1 MPLRMPKLR
10 LTRRV
15 GKILLGIVAFV
26 LILFGVAAWQVP
38 KVLHNVLVQDVSKMI
53 GREVSVGDISFN
65 PFTLTVRARDLA
77 VAQPDSQT
85 PLLKLA
91 ELDVSAAW
99 SSLFWF
105 APVVD
110 RLTLRE
116 PNIAIVR
123 EDVTRFN
130 FSDIQQ
136 RVAELSAAQPEEPPK
151 KPDEGLPRFS
161 LNNMVIENGTI
172 TLDDKVTG
180 RKQVVDELGVGVPFI
195 STFGYATDIDVQPR
209 VHLRINGSPFDLNG
223 VARPFDVVPSST
235 LRVAFNG
242 LQLEK
247 WADVWPMPLP
257 FKVESA
263 LLDSNLQVVFEQPK
277 DAPPKIR
284 VVGDL
289 GLRRLD
295 LRDTTGENLAAW
307 SALTVTRLELEPI
320 ARHVYVGEVGLW
332 APQIHV
338 RRYANEHLN
347 WLDVVAGLK
356 RLGGVEPTATPVA
369 DKLRKAS
376 GLDPAAKAGD
386 KTVAAAAAPGA
397 AAKAAAPAAGKAAA
411 PAATNAAGKAAAP
424 AATNAAGKATAAE
437 SASAA
442 ANATGKA
449 AASAVADAADKTS
462 TPAPVAANA
471 SASAESGAKAAA
483 PAAGPATGAAPAAS
497 ASSAAPATSSAA
509 TPAPR
514 AAPAGTAPAA
524 PATADAAPKPE
535 AAPTEWKV
543 ELDAFN
549 LHEGEVYVT
558 DAVSKLDYVMTGL
571 AATVEGV
578 ALPQVP
584 DQPINLWLTMDNST
598 DGGWLRAKGPLVI
611 QPLSLELGVRLGNIA
626 LAPLAPAVRNASPM
640 TLLDG
645 RLAADAQIHVKEK
658 NGAVDASATA
668 VQADLTQF
676 KARDE
681 SLKPALDIAL
691 QSLHVTADRLAMGP
705 GQSNFTLAAA
715 GIQGNGK
722 LDLKGAFTP
731 QPLTLKTSVDLSE
744 LNVASFAPYAA
755 SSLNATVRAITL
767 GAKGNAE
774 FAAAA
779 GSAPMKA
786 SWKGGVEVTGVDL
799 QDRVNN
805 DDFLNWKRLGFTGMD
820 ISVAGDK
827 IGAKLGDIA
836 LEDFYGR
843 VLLNAQGRLNVM
855 DLVAA
860 PGQAGGS
867 ITQDTQ
873 TPGRSAAPAP
883 AAAPGKASAMPDISV
898 NSVTL
903 TRGRMTFTDRFVKP
917 NYVAELSSVE
927 GSITAVSSTNP
938 QPAKVKVTG
947 RVYTTA
953 PLSISGVVQPF
964 AKYLS
969 LDLKA
974 SAKGVDLPRFNTYS
988 AKYVG
993 YPIKRGKLS
1002 VDLEYKIKD
1011 RALQATNHVVLNQLT
1026 FGDKTNSPDATKLPV
1041 LLAVALLKDSRG
1053 NIDINLPISGSLDDP
1068 EFSVG
1073 GIVVRVLMNLVV
1085 KAVTSPF
1092 SLLASAFGGGEE
1104 LSYVE
1109 FAPGSAALT
1118 EDSQQRIDT
1127 LIKALVD
1134 RPALKMDIS
1143 GRADPKTDVEG
1154 LRQAWVDAKI
1164 RAAKAA
1170 ATTPRGKKPN
1180 PAGVEVSGAERA
1192 KYLEEVYD
1200 DTDLKDK
1207 PRNFIGMAKS
1217 VPPEQMEEML
1227 RAAAPVGDEQLR
1239 QLADARAQAVYEK
1252 LQAQEGLADRVFIV
1266 APQLDT
1272 DGIKDEGLPSRV
1284 DFSLK

>member
-1 MPLRMPKLR
+1 MPKFR
-10 LTRRV
+10 FTRRL
-15 GKILLGIVAFV
+15 GKILLGVVAV
-26 LILFGVAAWQVP
+26 ALILCGVAAWQVP
-38 KVLHNVLVQDVSKMI
+38 KVLHDVLTQDVAKMI
-53 GREVSVGDISFN
+53 GRDVSVGKISFN

-77 VAQPDSQT
+77 VAQPGSQT
-85 PLLKLA
+85 PLLTAA

-110 RLTLRE
+110 RFTLRA
-116 PNIAIVR
+116 PTVSIVR

-136 RVAELSAAQPEEPPK
+136 RVAEMTAAKPEEPPK
-151 KPDEGLPRFS
+151 PDEGPPRFS
-161 LNNMVIENGTI
+161 LNNMVIEGGVV

-180 RKQVVDELGVGVPFI
+180 RKQVIDELAVGVPFI

-209 VHLRINGSPFDLNG
+209 LHLRINGSPFDLTG
-223 VARPFDVVPSST
+223 VARPFDKVPSST
-235 LRVAFNG
+235 LRVAFTG

-257 FKVESA
+257 FKLERA

-289 GLRRLD
+289 GLRQFD
-295 LRDTTGENLAAW
+295 LRDTAGESLAAW
-307 SALTVTRLELEPI
+307 SALTVSRLELEPI
-320 ARHVYVGEVGLW
+320 ARQVYVGDVGLW
-332 APQIHV
+332 APQV
-338 RRYANEHLN
+338 YARRYSNQHLN
-347 WLDVVAGLK
+347 WQDVVDKLK
-356 RLGGVEPTATPVA
+356 ALGGPA
-369 DKLRKAS
+369 
-376 GLDPAAKAGD
+376 PAAKP
-386 KTVAAAAAPGA
+386 AAAKPGA
-397 AAKAAAPAAGKAAA
+397 AKSGSSKAEPAKTDAAKLDAAKQAPAKVAAAPADAA
-411 PAATNAAGKAAAP
+411 PAATAAEAGK
-424 AATNAAGKATAAE
+424 
-437 SASAA
+437 
-442 ANATGKA
+442 
-449 AASAVADAADKTS
+449 
-462 TPAPVAANA
+462 
-471 SASAESGAKAAA
+471 
-483 PAAGPATGAAPAAS
+483 GAAPAAATPAVS
-497 ASSAAPATSSAA
+497 ASAAPTTAAPGQA
-509 TPAPR
+509 TPAAGTPAATAASGKPA
-514 AAPAGTAPAA
+514 AAPGGVPAAATASAPAAGAVPAPDGTPAAPAA
-524 PATADAAPKPE
+524 PA
-535 AAPTEWKV
+535 EWKV
-543 ELDAFN
+543 TLDAFN
-549 LHEGEVYVT
+549 IHEGELYVT
-558 DAVSKLDYVMTGL
+558 DAISKLDYAMTGL
-571 AATVEGV
+571 AVTVEGV
-578 ALPQVP
+578 ALPQVK
-584 DQPINLWLTMDNST
+584 DQPINLWLTVDNST
-598 DGGWLRAKGPLVI
+598 DGGWIRAKGPLVL
-611 QPLSLELGVRLGNIA
+611 QPLSLELSVRLGNVA
-626 LAPLAPAVRNASPM
+626 LAPFAPAVRSLSPLQ
-640 TLLDG
+640 LLDG
-645 RLAADAQIHVKEK
+645 RLGLTAQVHVLDK
-658 NGAVDASATA
+658 NGAIDASATGVRA
-668 VQADLTQF
+668 ELAQF

-681 SLKPALDIAL
+681 TLSPALDIAL
-691 QSLHVTADRLAMGP
+691 QKLAVTADRLAMGP

-715 GIQGNGK
+715 GIQGDGK
-722 LDLKGAFTP
+722 LDLKGVFTP
-731 QPLTLKTSVDLSE
+731 QPLTVKTSVDLAG

-767 GAKGNAE
+767 AAKGDAE

-779 GSAPMKA
+779 GNAPMKA
-786 SWKGGVEVTGVDL
+786 GWKGGIDITDVDL
-799 QDRVNN
+799 QDRVNK
-805 DDFLNWKRLGFTGMD
+805 DDFLNWKRLAFSGMN

-827 IGAKLGDIA
+827 IGAALGDIA
-836 LEDFYGR
+836 LDDFYGR
-843 VLLNAQGRLNVM
+843 ILLNAQGRLNVM

-873 TPGRSAAPAP
+873 TPGRNAAPP
-883 AAAPGKASAMPDISV
+883 AAAAAAAPSAKGGGMPDISL

-903 TRGRMTFTDRFVKP
+903 SRGRMTFTDRFVKP
-917 NYVAELSSVE
+917 TYVAELSSID

-953 PLSISGVVQPF
+953 PLSISGIVQPF
-964 AKYLS
+964 AKFLT

-974 SAKGVDLPRFNTYS
+974 TAKGVDLPRFNTYS

-1011 RALQATNHVVLNQLT
+1011 RALLATNHVVLNQLT

-1073 GIVVRVLMNLVV
+1073 GIVVRVLLNLVV

-1118 EDSQQRIDT
+1118 EDSLQRIET
-1127 LIKALVD
+1127 LTKALAD
-1134 RPALKMDIS
+1134 RPALKMDLS
-1143 GRADPKTDVEG
+1143 GRADPKTDMDG

-1164 RAAKAA
+1164 RAAKARDVA
-1170 ATTPRGKKPN
+1170 PRGKKPD
-1180 PAGVEVSGAERA
+1180 PAGVEVSGAERT
-1192 KYLEEVYD
+1192 KYLEKVYD
-1200 DTDLKDK
+1200 DTDIKDK

-1217 VPPEQMEEML
+1217 VPPAEMEEML
-1227 RAAAPVGDEQLR
+1227 RSVAQVGDEQLR

-1266 APQLDT
+1266 APQLNA
-1272 DGIKDEGLPSRV
+1272 DGIKDEGQPSRV

>member
-1 MPLRMPKLR
+1 MPLRMPKFR
-10 LTRRV
+10 FTRRL
-15 GKILLGIVAFV
+15 GKILLGVVATA
-26 LILFGVAAWQVP
+26 LILCGIAAWQVP
-38 KVLHNVLVQDVSKMI
+38 KVLHNVLTQDVAKML
-53 GREVSVGDISFN
+53 GRDVAVGKITFN

-77 VAQPDSQT
+77 VAQPGSQT
-85 PLLKLA
+85 PLFTA
-91 ELDVSAAW
+91 SELNVSAAW
-99 SSLFWF
+99 TSLFWF

-110 RLTLRE
+110 RFTLRS
-116 PNIAIVR
+116 PTLSLVR

-130 FSDIQQ
+130 FSDVQQ
-136 RVAELSAAQPEEPPK
+136 RVAEMTAPKPDEPP

-161 LNNMVIENGTI
+161 LNNMVIEGGVI

-180 RKQVVDELGVGVPFI
+180 RKQVVDELAIGVPFI

-209 VHLRINGSPFDLNG
+209 LHLRINGSPFDLTG
-223 VARPFDVVPSST
+223 VARPFDKVPSST
-235 LRVAFNG
+235 LRVAFSG

-257 FKVESA
+257 FKLERA

-289 GLRRLD
+289 GLRQFD
-295 LRDTTGENLAAW
+295 LRDSAGESLAAW

-320 ARHVYVGEVGLW
+320 ARQVYVGGVDLW
-332 APQIHV
+332 APQV
-338 RRYANEHLN
+338 YARRYSNQRLN
-347 WLDVVAGLK
+347 WQDVVDKLK
-356 RLGGVEPTATPVA
+356 QLGGPAPTAQPAAMTAAKPA
-369 DKLRKAS
+369 AT
-376 GLDPAAKAGD
+376 DPAQAAKPAP
-386 KTVAAAAAPGA
+386 AAAAQA
-397 AAKAAAPAAGKAAA
+397 AQ
-411 PAATNAAGKAAAP
+411 
-424 AATNAAGKATAAE
+424 
-437 SASAA
+437 
-442 ANATGKA
+442 A
-449 AASAVADAADKTS
+449 AASS
-462 TPAPVAANA
+462 P
-471 SASAESGAKAAA
+471 
-483 PAAGPATGAAPAAS
+483 
-497 ASSAAPATSSAA
+497 
-509 TPAPR
+509 
-514 AAPAGTAPAA
+514 APAA
-524 PATADAAPKPE
+524 PAAASTPNDASPAAATSDAPPAADAPPKP
-535 AAPTEWKV
+535 AAPAEWKV
-543 ELDAFN
+543 TLDAFN
-549 LHEGEVYVT
+549 IHEGELYVT
-558 DAVSKLDYVMTGL
+558 DAISKLDYTLTGL
-571 AATVEGV
+571 AVTVEGV
-578 ALPQVP
+578 ALPQVKGE
-584 DQPINLWLTMDNST
+584 PINLWLTVDNST
-598 DGGWLRAKGPLVI
+598 DGGWIRAKGPLVL
-611 QPLSLELGVRLGNIA
+611 QPLSLELALRMGNVA
-626 LAPLAPAVRNASPM
+626 LAPFAPAVRSLSPI
-640 TLLDG
+640 LLQDG
-645 RLAADAQIHVKEK
+645 RLGLTAQVHVLDK
-658 NGAVDASATA
+658 NGVIDASATGVRA
-668 VQADLTQF
+668 ELAQF

-681 SLKPALDIAL
+681 TLNPALDVAL
-691 QSLHVTADRLAMGP
+691 QQLVVTADRLAMGP
-705 GQSNFTLAAA
+705 GASNFTLAAA
-715 GIQGNGK
+715 GIQGGGK

-731 QPLTLKTSVDLSE
+731 QPLSVKTSVDLSG
-744 LNVASFAPYAA
+744 LNVASFAPYFA

-767 GAKGNAE
+767 GAKGDAE
-774 FAAAA
+774 FAAAN

-786 SWKGGVEVTGVDL
+786 GWKGGVDITDVDL
-799 QDRVNN
+799 QDRVNK
-805 DDFLNWKRLGFTGMD
+805 DDFLNWKRLGLSGMNV
-820 ISVAGDK
+820 SVAGEK
-827 IGAKLGDIA
+827 IVAGLGDIA
-836 LEDFYGR
+836 LDDFYGR
-843 VLLNAQGRLNVM
+843 ILLNAQGRLNVM

-873 TPGRSAAPAP
+873 TPGRRAEPPAP
-883 AAAPGKASAMPDISV
+883 AAKGGGMPDISL

-917 NYVAELSSVE
+917 NYVAELSSID

-1011 RALQATNHVVLNQLT
+1011 RALLATNHVVLNQLT

-1073 GIVVRVLMNLVV
+1073 GIVVRVLLNLVV

-1118 EDSQQRIDT
+1118 DDTLQRIDT
-1127 LIKALVD
+1127 LTKALVD
-1134 RPALKMDIS
+1134 RPALKMDLS
-1143 GRADPKTDVEG
+1143 GRADPKTDLDG
-1154 LRQAWVDAKI
+1154 LRQAWVDAQI
-1164 RAAKAA
+1164 RLAKAREVA
-1170 ATTPRGKKPN
+1170 PRGKKPN

-1192 KYLEEVYD
+1192 KYLEKVYD

-1217 VPPEQMEEML
+1217 VPPQQMEEML

-1266 APQLDT
+1266 APQLDA

>member
-1 MPLRMPKLR
+1 MPVRMPKLR
-10 LTRRV
+10 FTRRA

-38 KVLHNVLVQDVSKMI
+38 KVLHGVLTDDVAKMI
-53 GREVSVGDISFN
+53 GRDVSVGKITFN
-65 PFTLTVRARDLA
+65 PFTLTVRAQDLA
-77 VAQPDSQT
+77 VAQPGSQT
-85 PLLKLA
+85 PLLTLA
-91 ELDVSAAW
+91 ELDASASW
-99 SSLFWF
+99 TSLFWF

-110 RLTLRE
+110 RLTLRQ

-123 EDVTRFN
+123 EDVLRFN
-130 FSDIQQ
+130 FSDIEQ
-136 RVAELSAAQPEEPPK
+136 RVAELAAAKPEQPP

-161 LNNMVIENGTI
+161 LNNMVIEDGAI

-180 RKQVVDELGVGVPFI
+180 RKQIVDEFTIGVPFI

-209 VHLRINGSPFDLNG
+209 LHLRINGSPFDLTG

-235 LRVAFNG
+235 LHVAFDG

-257 FKVESA
+257 FKVERA

-284 VVGDL
+284 IVGDL

-295 LRDTTGENLAAW
+295 VRDPSGGNLAAW
-307 SALTVTRLELEPI
+307 SALTVSRLELEPI
-320 ARHVYVGEVGLW
+320 ARQVYIGEVGLW

-338 RRYANEHLN
+338 RRHANEHLN
-347 WLDVVAGLK
+347 WQDVVAGLK
-356 RLGGVEPTATPVA
+356 ALGGVEPTATPVR
-369 DKLRKAS
+369 DEMRKAS
-376 GLDPAAKAGD
+376 GLKPL
-386 KTVAAAAAPGA
+386 
-397 AAKAAAPAAGKAAA
+397 
-411 PAATNAAGKAAAP
+411 
-424 AATNAAGKATAAE
+424 
-437 SASAA
+437 
-442 ANATGKA
+442 
-449 AASAVADAADKTS
+449 AASAPQV
-462 TPAPVAANA
+462 
-471 SASAESGAKAAA
+471 
-483 PAAGPATGAAPAAS
+483 
-497 ASSAAPATSSAA
+497 
-509 TPAPR
+509 
-514 AAPAGTAPAA
+514 APAA
-524 PATADAAPKPE
+524 PAAQAPAPRPDQAVTPPADQAPATPTP
-535 AAPTEWKV
+535 APPPAPAEWKV
-543 ELDAFN
+543 VLDAFN

-571 AATVEGV
+571 AATVEGL
-578 ALPQVP
+578 ALPQPP

-611 QPLSLELGVRLGNIA
+611 KPLSLDMNVRLGNIA
-626 LAPLAPAVRNASPM
+626 LAPLAPAVRSAAPI

-645 RLAADAQIHVKEK
+645 RLGATAQLHVREK
-658 NGAVDASATA
+658 GGAIDASATA

-681 SLKPALDIAL
+681 SLKPVLDIAM
-691 QSLHVTADRLAMGP
+691 QSLRVTADRLALGP
-705 GQSNFTLAAA
+705 GPSNFTVAAA
-715 GIQGNGK
+715 GVQGDGK
-722 LDLKGAFTP
+722 LDLKGVFTP
-731 QPLTLKTSVDLSE
+731 QPLTLKTAVDLSN
-744 LNVASFAPYAA
+744 LNVASFAPYFA
-755 SSLNATVRAITL
+755 SSLNATVRAVTL
-767 GAKGNAE
+767 SAKGNAE
-774 FAAAA
+774 FTAAA
-779 GSAPMKA
+779 GNAPMKA
-786 SWKGGVEVTGVDL
+786 GWKGGVDITDLDL
-799 QDRVNN
+799 QDRVNK

-827 IGAKLGDIA
+827 IGARLGDIA

-843 VLLNAQGRLNVM
+843 ILLNAQGRLNVM

-873 TPGRSAAPAP
+873 TPGRSAEPPAAPSA
-883 AAAPGKASAMPDISV
+883 AAAPAKGSGAAAMPDISV

-917 NYVAELSSVE
+917 NYVAELSSIE
-927 GSITAVSSTNP
+927 GDISAVSSTNP

-953 PLSISGVVQPF
+953 PLSISGIVQPF
-964 AKYLS
+964 AKYLT

-1002 VDLEYKIKD
+1002 VDLEYKIKN

-1109 FAPGSAALT
+1109 FAPGSAVLT
-1118 EDSQQRIDT
+1118 EDSLQRIET
-1127 LIKALVD
+1127 LAKALAD

-1143 GRADPKTDVEG
+1143 GRADPKTDTEG

-1170 ATTPRGKKPN
+1170 DVAPRGKKPD
-1180 PAGVEVSGAERA
+1180 PKGVEVSAAERA
-1192 KYLEEVYD
+1192 KYLEAVYD

-1217 VPPEQMEEML
+1217 IPAAQMEAML
-1227 RAAAPVGDEQLR
+1227 RAAAPVGEEQLR

-1266 APQLDT
+1266 APQLDA
-1272 DGIKDEGLPSRV
+1272 DGIKDEGQPSRV

>member
-1 MPLRMPKLR
+1 MPLRMPKFR
-10 LTRRV
+10 FTRRL
-15 GKILLGIVAFV
+15 GKILLGVVATA
-26 LILFGVAAWQVP
+26 LILCGIAAWQVP
-38 KVLHNVLVQDVSKMI
+38 KVLHNVLTQDVAKML
-53 GREVSVGDISFN
+53 GRDVAVGKITFN

-77 VAQPDSQT
+77 VAQPGSQT
-85 PLLKLA
+85 PLFTA
-91 ELDVSAAW
+91 SELNVSAAW
-99 SSLFWF
+99 TSLFWF

-110 RLTLRE
+110 RFTLRS
-116 PNIAIVR
+116 PTLSLVR

-130 FSDIQQ
+130 FSDVQQ
-136 RVAELSAAQPEEPPK
+136 RVAEMTAPKPDEPP

-161 LNNMVIENGTI
+161 LNNMVIEGGVI

-180 RKQVVDELGVGVPFI
+180 RKQVVDELAIGVPFI

-209 VHLRINGSPFDLNG
+209 LHLRINGSPFDLTG
-223 VARPFDVVPSST
+223 VARPFDKVPSST
-235 LRVAFNG
+235 LRVAFSG

-257 FKVESA
+257 FKLERA

-284 VVGDL
+284 VVGGL
-289 GLRRLD
+289 GLRQFD
-295 LRDTTGENLAAW
+295 LRDSAGESLAAW

-320 ARHVYVGEVGLW
+320 ARQVYVGGVDLW
-332 APQIHV
+332 APQV
-338 RRYANEHLN
+338 YARRYSNQRLN
-347 WLDVVAGLK
+347 WQDVVDKLK
-356 RLGGVEPTATPVA
+356 QLGGPAPTSQPAAMTAAKPAAT
-369 DKLRKAS
+369 
-376 GLDPAAKAGD
+376 DPAQ
-386 KTVAAAAAPGA
+386 
-397 AAKAAAPAAGKAAA
+397 AAKPA
-411 PAATNAAGKAAAP
+411 PAATAQ
-424 AATNAAGKATAAE
+424 
-437 SASAA
+437 
-442 ANATGKA
+442 A
-449 AASAVADAADKTS
+449 AASS
-462 TPAPVAANA
+462 P
-471 SASAESGAKAAA
+471 
-483 PAAGPATGAAPAAS
+483 
-497 ASSAAPATSSAA
+497 
-509 TPAPR
+509 
-514 AAPAGTAPAA
+514 APAA
-524 PATADAAPKPE
+524 PAAASTPNDAPPKPAAP
-535 AAPTEWKV
+535 AEWKV
-543 ELDAFN
+543 TLDAFN
-549 LHEGEVYVT
+549 IHEGELYVT
-558 DAVSKLDYVMTGL
+558 DAISKLDYTLTGL
-571 AATVEGV
+571 AVTVEGV
-578 ALPQVP
+578 ALPQVKGE
-584 DQPINLWLTMDNST
+584 PINLWLTVDNST
-598 DGGWLRAKGPLVI
+598 DGGWIRAKGPLVL
-611 QPLSLELGVRLGNIA
+611 QPLSLELALRMGNVA
-626 LAPLAPAVRNASPM
+626 LAPFAPAVRSLSPI
-640 TLLDG
+640 LLQDG
-645 RLAADAQIHVKEK
+645 RLGLTAQVHVLDK
-658 NGAVDASATA
+658 NGVIDASATGVRA
-668 VQADLTQF
+668 ELAQF

-681 SLKPALDIAL
+681 TLNPALDVAL
-691 QSLHVTADRLAMGP
+691 QQLVVTADRLAMGP
-705 GQSNFTLAAA
+705 GASNFTLAAA
-715 GIQGNGK
+715 GIQGGGK

-731 QPLTLKTSVDLSE
+731 QPLSVKTSVDLSG
-744 LNVASFAPYAA
+744 LNVASFAPYFA

-767 GAKGNAE
+767 GAKGDAE
-774 FAAAA
+774 FAAAN

-786 SWKGGVEVTGVDL
+786 GWKGGVDITDVDL
-799 QDRVNN
+799 QDRVNK
-805 DDFLNWKRLGFTGMD
+805 DDFLNWKRLGLSGMNV
-820 ISVAGDK
+820 SVAGEK
-827 IGAKLGDIA
+827 IVAGLGDIA
-836 LEDFYGR
+836 LDDFYGR
-843 VLLNAQGRLNVM
+843 ILLNAQGRLNVM

-873 TPGRSAAPAP
+873 TPGRRAEPPAP
-883 AAAPGKASAMPDISV
+883 AAKGGGMPDISL

-917 NYVAELSSVE
+917 NYVAELSSID

-1011 RALQATNHVVLNQLT
+1011 RALLATNHVVLNQLT

-1073 GIVVRVLMNLVV
+1073 GIVVRVLLNLVV

-1118 EDSQQRIDT
+1118 DDTLQRIDT
-1127 LIKALVD
+1127 LTKALVD
-1134 RPALKMDIS
+1134 RPALKMDLS
-1143 GRADPKTDVEG
+1143 GRADPKTDLDG
-1154 LRQAWVDAKI
+1154 LRQAWVDAQI
-1164 RAAKAA
+1164 RLAKARDVA
-1170 ATTPRGKKPN
+1170 PRGKKPN

-1192 KYLEEVYD
+1192 KYLEKVYD

-1217 VPPEQMEEML
+1217 VPPQQMEEML

-1266 APQLDT
+1266 APQLDA

>member
-1 MPLRMPKLR
+1 MPLRMPKFR
-10 LTRRV
+10 FTRRL
-15 GKILLGIVAFV
+15 GKILLGVVAV
-26 LILFGVAAWQVP
+26 ALILCGVAAWQVP
-38 KVLHNVLVQDVSKMI
+38 KVLHDVLTQDVAKML
-53 GREVSVGDISFN
+53 GRDVAVGKITFN

-77 VAQPDSQT
+77 VAQPGSQT
-85 PLLKLA
+85 PLFTA
-91 ELDVSAAW
+91 SEVNVSAAW

-110 RLTLRE
+110 RFTLRS
-116 PNIAIVR
+116 PTLSIVR

-130 FSDIQQ
+130 FSDVQQ
-136 RVAELSAAQPEEPPK
+136 RVAEMTAPKPDEPP

-161 LNNMVIENGTI
+161 LNNMVIEGGVV

-180 RKQVVDELGVGVPFI
+180 RKQVIDELAVGVPFI

-209 VHLRINGSPFDLNG
+209 LHLRINGSPFDLTG
-223 VARPFDVVPSST
+223 VARPFDKVPSST
-235 LRVAFNG
+235 LRVAFTG

-257 FKVESA
+257 FKLERA
-263 LLDSNLQVVFEQPK
+263 LLDSNLQIVFEQPK

-289 GLRRLD
+289 GLRQFD
-295 LRDTTGENLAAW
+295 LRDSAGESLAGW

-320 ARHVYVGEVGLW
+320 ARQVYVGGVDLW
-332 APQIHV
+332 APQV
-338 RRYANEHLN
+338 YARRYSNQHLN
-347 WLDVVAGLK
+347 WQD
-356 RLGGVEPTATPVA
+356 VA
-369 DKLRKAS
+369 DKLKQLGGPAPAAKPAATPAAKP
-376 GLDPAAKAGD
+376 GATAAKPIAPDPAAKA
-386 KTVAAAAAPGA
+386 AAEKG
-397 AAKAAAPAAGKAAA
+397 A
-411 PAATNAAGKAAAP
+411 PAATP
-424 AATNAAGKATAAE
+424 VATAGPAQ
-437 SASAA
+437 AA
-442 ANATGKA
+442 KP
-449 AASAVADAADKTS
+449 AVADAAK
-462 TPAPVAANA
+462 PAL
-471 SASAESGAKAAA
+471 AAA
-483 PAAGPATGAAPAAS
+483 AGQASPPAAS
-497 ASSAAPATSSAA
+497 SPAPSAKPDTAAASAPGGVPAA
-509 TPAPR
+509 TDTPPAD
-514 AAPAGTAPAA
+514 APPKPAA
-524 PATADAAPKPE
+524 PA
-535 AAPTEWKV
+535 EWKV
-543 ELDAFN
+543 TLDAFN
-549 LHEGEVYVT
+549 IHEGELYVT
-558 DAVSKLDYVMTGL
+558 DAISKLDYTLTGL
-571 AATVEGV
+571 AVTVEGV
-578 ALPQVP
+578 ALPQVKGE
-584 DQPINLWLTMDNST
+584 PINLWLTVDNSA
-598 DGGWLRAKGPLVI
+598 DGGWIRAKGPLVL
-611 QPLSLELGVRLGNIA
+611 QPLSLELAVRMGNVA
-626 LAPLAPAVRNASPM
+626 LAPFAPAVRSLSPI
-640 TLLDG
+640 LLQDG
-645 RLAADAQIHVKEK
+645 RLGLTAQVHVLDK
-658 NGAVDASATA
+658 NGAIDASATGVRA
-668 VQADLTQF
+668 ELAQF

-681 SLKPALDIAL
+681 TLNPALDVAL
-691 QSLHVTADRLAMGP
+691 QQLVVTADRLAMGP
-705 GQSNFTLAAA
+705 GASNFTLAAA
-715 GIQGNGK
+715 GIQGGGK

-731 QPLTLKTSVDLSE
+731 QPLTLKTSVDLSG
-744 LNVASFAPYAA
+744 LNVASFAPYFA
-755 SSLNATVRAITL
+755 SSLNATVRAVTL
-767 GAKGNAE
+767 GAKGDAE
-774 FAAAA
+774 FAAAN
-779 GSAPMKA
+779 GNAPMKA
-786 SWKGGVEVTGVDL
+786 GWKGGVEVTDVDL
-799 QDRVNN
+799 QDRVNK
-805 DDFLNWKRLGFTGMD
+805 DDFLNWKRLGLSGMN
-820 ISVAGDK
+820 ISVAGEK
-827 IGAKLGDIA
+827 IVAGLGDIA
-836 LEDFYGR
+836 LDDFYGR
-843 VLLNAQGRLNVM
+843 ILLNAQGRLNVM

-873 TPGRSAAPAP
+873 TPGRRAEPPAP
-883 AAAPGKASAMPDISV
+883 AAKGGGMPDISL

-917 NYVAELSSVE
+917 NYVAELSSID

-964 AKYLS
+964 AKFLS

-1011 RALQATNHVVLNQLT
+1011 RALLATNHVVLNQLT

-1073 GIVVRVLMNLVV
+1073 GIVVRVLLNLVV

-1109 FAPGSAALT
+1109 FAPGSAVLT
-1118 EDSQQRIDT
+1118 EDTQQRIET
-1127 LIKALVD
+1127 LTKALAD
-1134 RPALKMDIS
+1134 RPALKMDLS
-1143 GRADPKTDVEG
+1143 GRADPKTDQDG
-1154 LRQAWVDAKI
+1154 LRQAWVDAQI
-1164 RAAKAA
+1164 RLAKARDVA
-1170 ATTPRGKKPN
+1170 PRGKKPN

-1192 KYLEEVYD
+1192 KYLEKVYD
-1200 DTDLKDK
+1200 DTDIKDK

-1266 APQLDT
+1266 APQLDA

>member
-15 GKILLGIVAFV
+15 GKILLGIAAFV
-26 LILFGVAAWQVP
+26 LVLFGVAAWQVP

-85 PLLKLA
+85 PLLTLA

-99 SSLFWF
+99 TSLFWF

-110 RLTLRE
+110 RMTLRE

-136 RVAELSAAQPEEPPK
+136 RVAELTAAQPEEPP

-223 VARPFDVVPSST
+223 VARPFDKVPSST

-295 LRDTTGENLAAW
+295 LRDTAGANLVAW
-307 SALTVTRLELEPI
+307 SALTVSRLELEPI
-320 ARHVYVGEVGLW
+320 ARHAYVGEVGLW

-338 RRYANEHLN
+338 RRYANANLN

-376 GLDPAAKAGD
+376 GLDPAKAGGKAD
-386 KTVAAAAAPGA
+386 PATA
-397 AAKAAAPAAGKAAA
+397 AAKGA
-411 PAATNAAGKAAAP
+411 PAAT
-424 AATNAAGKATAAE
+424 
-437 SASAA
+437 
-442 ANATGKA
+442 
-449 AASAVADAADKTS
+449 ADAA
-462 TPAPVAANA
+462 
-471 SASAESGAKAAA
+471 AK
-483 PAAGPATGAAPAAS
+483 GAAPAVAAATGTPAATAGAAS
-497 ASSAAPATSSAA
+497 PAVSAPSPGAPAASSAAPAAPVAGAPAAPSA
-509 TPAPR
+509 T
-514 AAPAGTAPAA
+514 APAGTPA
-524 PATADAAPKPE
+524 ADAAAPQP
-535 AAPTEWKV
+535 APAPTEWKV

-549 LHEGEVYVT
+549 LHEGEVYVA

-598 DGGWLRAKGPLVI
+598 DGGWLRAKGPLVLK
-611 QPLSLELGVRLGNIA
+611 PLSLELGVRLGNIA
-626 LAPLAPAVRNASPM
+626 LAPLAPAVRNASPIA
-640 TLLDG
+640 LLDG
-645 RLAADAQIHVKEK
+645 RLAASAQVHVKER
-658 NGAVDASATA
+658 NGAVDASASA

-681 SLKPALDIAL
+681 SLKPAVDIAL
-691 QSLHVTADRLAMGP
+691 QSLRMTADRLAMGP

-731 QPLTLKTSVDLSE
+731 QPLTVKTSVDLSE

-779 GSAPMKA
+779 GSAPMKVN
-786 SWKGGVEVTGVDL
+786 WKGGVEVTGVDL
-799 QDRVNN
+799 QDRVNK

-873 TPGRSAAPAP
+873 TPGRSAAPPPAAP
-883 AAAPGKASAMPDISV
+883 AAKGGGGMPDISV

-903 TRGRMTFTDRFVKP
+903 NRGRMTFTDRFVKP
-917 NYVAELSSVE
+917 NYVAELSSIE

-1073 GIVVRVLMNLVV
+1073 GIVVRVLLNLVV

-1109 FAPGSAALT
+1109 FAPGSAVLT

-1127 LIKALVD
+1127 LTKALTD

-1143 GRADPKTDVEG
+1143 GRADPKTDMEG
-1154 LRQAWVDAKI
+1154 LRQAWVDGKI

-1200 DTDLKDK
+1200 DTDIKDK
-1207 PRNFIGMAKS
+1207 PRNFIGMSKS
-1217 VPPEQMEEML
+1217 VPAAQMEEML
-1227 RAAAPVGDEQLR
+1227 RSVAPVGDEQLR

-1252 LQAQEGLADRVFIV
+1252 LQAQEGLADRVFII
-1266 APQLDT
+1266 APQLDA
-1272 DGIKDEGLPSRV
+1272 DGIKDEGQPSRV

>member
-1 MPLRMPKLR
+1 MPVRMPKLR
-10 LTRRV
+10 FTRRA

-38 KVLHNVLVQDVSKMI
+38 KVLHNVLTDDVSKMI
-53 GREVSVGDISFN
+53 GRDVSVGKISFN
-65 PFTLTVRARDLA
+65 PFTLTLRARDLA
-77 VAQPDSQT
+77 VAQPGSQT
-85 PLLKLA
+85 PLLTLA
-91 ELDVSAAW
+91 ELDASAAW

-110 RLTLRE
+110 RLTLRQ
-116 PNIAIVR
+116 PTISVVR

-130 FSDIQQ
+130 FSDISQ
-136 RVAELSAAQPEEPPK
+136 RVAELSAAKPAEPP

-161 LNNMVIENGTI
+161 LNNMVIEGGTI

-180 RKQVVDELGVGVPFI
+180 RKQVVDELAVGVPFI
-195 STFGYATDIDVQPR
+195 SNFGYATDIDVQPR
-209 VHLRINGSPFDLNG
+209 LHLRINGSPFDLTG
-223 VARPFDVVPSST
+223 VARPFDKVPSST

-257 FKVESA
+257 FKLDSA

-289 GLRRLD
+289 GLRRFDLLD
-295 LRDTTGENLAAW
+295 TAGDRLAAW

-320 ARHVYVGEVGLW
+320 ARQLYIGEIGLW

-338 RRYANEHLN
+338 RRYTNEHLN
-347 WLDVVAGLK
+347 WQDVVAKLK
-356 RLGGVEPTATPVA
+356 ELGGVAPTETPVA
-369 DKLRKAS
+369 DKLKRDM
-376 GLDPAAKAGD
+376 GLKVEPKGAPAKAEAEKKAQVTPEAGAAPTPATPD
-386 KTVAAAAAPGA
+386 AAAMPSKPGAPGA
-397 AAKAAAPAAGKAAA
+397 PDTPNTPAAPSE
-411 PAATNAAGKAAAP
+411 P
-424 AATNAAGKATAAE
+424 
-437 SASAA
+437 
-442 ANATGKA
+442 
-449 AASAVADAADKTS
+449 
-462 TPAPVAANA
+462 
-471 SASAESGAKAAA
+471 
-483 PAAGPATGAAPAAS
+483 
-497 ASSAAPATSSAA
+497 A
-509 TPAPR
+509 TPAP
-514 AAPAGTAPAA
+514 A
-524 PATADAAPKPE
+524 
-535 AAPTEWKV
+535 EWKV
-543 ELDAFN
+543 TLDAFN
-549 LHEGEVYVT
+549 LHEGELYVT
-558 DAVSKLDYVMTGL
+558 DAISKLDYVMTGM
-571 AATVEGV
+571 AVTVESV
-578 ALPQVP
+578 QIPEVK
-584 DQPINLWLTMDNST
+584 DQPVNLWLTVDNST
-598 DGGWLRAKGPLVI
+598 DGGWIRAKGPLELK
-611 QPLSLELGVRLGNIA
+611 PLSLELGVRMGNIA
-626 LAPLAPAVRNASPM
+626 LAPLAPAVRSVAPI
-640 TLLDG
+640 LLQDG
-645 RLAADAQIHVKEK
+645 RLGASAQVHVKEK
-658 NGAVDASATA
+658 GGVIDASATA

-691 QSLHVTADRLAMGP
+691 QTLHVTADRLAMGP
-705 GQSNFTLAAA
+705 GQSNFTVAAA

-731 QPLTLKTSVDLSE
+731 QPLTLKSSVDLSE
-744 LNVASFAPYAA
+744 LNVAAFAPYAA

-767 GAKGNAE
+767 GAKGNVD

-779 GSAPMKA
+779 GSAPMKVN
-786 SWKGGVEVTGVDL
+786 WKGGVEVTGVDL

-805 DDFLNWKRLGFTGMD
+805 DDFLNWKRLGFVGMD
-820 ISVAGDK
+820 VSVAGDK
-827 IGAKLGDIA
+827 IAAKLGDIA

-843 VLLNAQGRLNVM
+843 ILLNAQGRLNVM
-855 DLVAA
+855 DLIAA

-873 TPGRSAAPAP
+873 TPGRQAAPPAAAP
-883 AAAPGKASAMPDISV
+883 AAAAKGGSGAGMPDIAV

-917 NYVAELSSVE
+917 NYVAELSAIE
-927 GSITAVSSTNP
+927 GAITAVSSTNP

-953 PLSISGVVQPF
+953 PLSISGIVQPF
-964 AKYLS
+964 AKFLT

-1011 RALQATNHVVLNQLT
+1011 RALQASNHVVLNQLT

-1073 GIVVRVLMNLVV
+1073 GIVVRVLVNLVV

-1109 FAPGSAALT
+1109 FAPGSAVLT
-1118 EDSQQRIDT
+1118 EDTLQRLDT
-1127 LIKALVD
+1127 LTKALTD

-1143 GRADPKTDVEG
+1143 GRADPKTDLEG
-1154 LRQAWVDAKI
+1154 LRQAWVDNQI

-1170 ATTPRGKKPN
+1170 DTAPRGKKPN
-1180 PAGVEVSGAERA
+1180 VAGVKVSPAERT
-1192 KYLEEVYD
+1192 KYLEEVYG
-1200 DTDLKDK
+1200 DTDIKDK
-1207 PRNFIGMAKS
+1207 PRNFIGMSKS
-1217 VPPEQMEEML
+1217 VPPDQMEAML
-1227 RAAAPVGDEQLR
+1227 RSVAPVGDEQLR

-1266 APQLDT
+1266 APQLDA
-1272 DGIKDEGLPSRV
+1272 DGIKDEGQPSRV

>member
-1 MPLRMPKLR
+1 MPLRMPKFR
-10 LTRRV
+10 FTRRL
-15 GKILLGIVAFV
+15 GKILLGVVATA
-26 LILFGVAAWQVP
+26 LILCGIAAWQVP
-38 KVLHNVLVQDVSKMI
+38 KVLHNVLTQDVAKML
-53 GREVSVGDISFN
+53 GRDVAVGKITFN

-77 VAQPDSQT
+77 VAQPGSQT
-85 PLLKLA
+85 PLFTA
-91 ELDVSAAW
+91 SELNVSAAW
-99 SSLFWF
+99 TSLFWF

-110 RLTLRE
+110 RFTLRS
-116 PNIAIVR
+116 PTLSLVR

-130 FSDIQQ
+130 FSDVQQ
-136 RVAELSAAQPEEPPK
+136 RVAEMTAPKPDEPP

-161 LNNMVIENGTI
+161 LNNMVIEGGVI

-180 RKQVVDELGVGVPFI
+180 RKQVVDELAIGVPFI

-209 VHLRINGSPFDLNG
+209 LHLRINGSPFDLTG
-223 VARPFDVVPSST
+223 VARPFDKVPSST
-235 LRVAFNG
+235 LRVAFSG

-257 FKVESA
+257 FKLERA

-289 GLRRLD
+289 GLRQFD
-295 LRDTTGENLAAW
+295 LRDSAGESLAAW

-320 ARHVYVGEVGLW
+320 ARQVYVGGVDLW
-332 APQIHV
+332 APQV
-338 RRYANEHLN
+338 YARRYSNQRLN
-347 WLDVVAGLK
+347 WQDVVDKLK
-356 RLGGVEPTATPVA
+356 QLGGPAPTAQPAAMTAAKPA
-369 DKLRKAS
+369 AT
-376 GLDPAAKAGD
+376 DPAQAAKPAP
-386 KTVAAAAAPGA
+386 AAAAQA
-397 AAKAAAPAAGKAAA
+397 AQ
-411 PAATNAAGKAAAP
+411 
-424 AATNAAGKATAAE
+424 
-437 SASAA
+437 
-442 ANATGKA
+442 A
-449 AASAVADAADKTS
+449 AASS
-462 TPAPVAANA
+462 P
-471 SASAESGAKAAA
+471 
-483 PAAGPATGAAPAAS
+483 
-497 ASSAAPATSSAA
+497 
-509 TPAPR
+509 
-514 AAPAGTAPAA
+514 APAA
-524 PATADAAPKPE
+524 PAAASKPNDASPAAATSDAPPAADAPPKP
-535 AAPTEWKV
+535 AAPAEWKV
-543 ELDAFN
+543 TLDAFN
-549 LHEGEVYVT
+549 IHEGELYVT
-558 DAVSKLDYVMTGL
+558 DAISKLDYTLTGL
-571 AATVEGV
+571 AVTVEGV
-578 ALPQVP
+578 ALPQVKGE
-584 DQPINLWLTMDNST
+584 PINLWLTVDNST
-598 DGGWLRAKGPLVI
+598 DGGWIRAKGPLVL
-611 QPLSLELGVRLGNIA
+611 QPLSLELALRMGNVA
-626 LAPLAPAVRNASPM
+626 LAPFAPAVRSLSPI
-640 TLLDG
+640 LLQDG
-645 RLAADAQIHVKEK
+645 RLGLTAQVHVLDK
-658 NGAVDASATA
+658 NGVIDASATGVRA
-668 VQADLTQF
+668 ELAQF

-681 SLKPALDIAL
+681 TLNPALDVAL
-691 QSLHVTADRLAMGP
+691 QQLVVTADRLAMGP
-705 GQSNFTLAAA
+705 GASNFTLAAA
-715 GIQGNGK
+715 GIQGGGK

-731 QPLTLKTSVDLSE
+731 QPLSVKTSVDLSG
-744 LNVASFAPYAA
+744 LNVASFAPYFA

-767 GAKGNAE
+767 GAKGDAE
-774 FAAAA
+774 FAAAN

-786 SWKGGVEVTGVDL
+786 GWKGGVDITDVDL
-799 QDRVNN
+799 QDRVNK
-805 DDFLNWKRLGFTGMD
+805 DDFLNWKRLGLSGMNV
-820 ISVAGDK
+820 SVAGEK
-827 IGAKLGDIA
+827 IVAGLGDIA
-836 LEDFYGR
+836 LDDFYGR
-843 VLLNAQGRLNVM
+843 ILLNAQGRLNVM

-873 TPGRSAAPAP
+873 TPGRRAEPPAP
-883 AAAPGKASAMPDISV
+883 AAKGGGMPDISL

-917 NYVAELSSVE
+917 NYVAELSSID

-1011 RALQATNHVVLNQLT
+1011 RALLATNHVVLNQLT

-1073 GIVVRVLMNLVV
+1073 GIVVRVLLNLVV

-1118 EDSQQRIDT
+1118 DDTLQRIDT
-1127 LIKALVD
+1127 LTKALVD
-1134 RPALKMDIS
+1134 RPALKMDLS
-1143 GRADPKTDVEG
+1143 GRADPKTDLDG
-1154 LRQAWVDAKI
+1154 LRQAWVDAQI
-1164 RAAKAA
+1164 RLAKARDVA
-1170 ATTPRGKKPN
+1170 PRGKKPN

-1192 KYLEEVYD
+1192 KYLEKVYD

-1217 VPPEQMEEML
+1217 VPPQQMEEML

-1266 APQLDT
+1266 APQLDA

>member
-1 MPLRMPKLR
+1 MPLRRPKLR
-10 LTRRV
+10 FTRRA
-15 GKILLGIVAFV
+15 GKILLGIVAVV
-26 LILFGVAAWQVP
+26 LILCAIAAWQVP
-38 KVLHNVLVQDVSKMI
+38 KVLHNVLTDDVAKMI
-53 GREVSVGDISFN
+53 GRDVSVGKITFN
-65 PFTLTVRARDLA
+65 PFTLTIRARDLA
-77 VAQPDSQT
+77 VAQPGSQT
-85 PLLKLA
+85 PLLALA
-91 ELDVSAAW
+91 EMDVSAAW

-110 RLTLRE
+110 RLTLRQ
-116 PNIAIVR
+116 PTIAIVR

-136 RVAELSAAQPEEPPK
+136 RVAQLTAAQPEEPPK
-151 KPDEGLPRFS
+151 PDTGLPRFS
-161 LNNMVIENGTI
+161 LNNMVIEGGAI

-180 RKQVVDELGVGVPFI
+180 RKQVVDELGLGVPFI

-209 VHLRINGSPFDLNG
+209 VHLRINGSPFDLTG
-223 VARPFDVVPSST
+223 VARPFDKVPSST

-257 FKVESA
+257 FKLDSA

-289 GLRRLD
+289 ALRRFD
-295 LRDTTGENLAAW
+295 LRDTDGDTLAAW

-320 ARHVYVGEVGLW
+320 ARQVYVGEVGLW
-332 APQIHV
+332 APQVHV

-347 WLDVVAGLK
+347 WQDVVVKLK
-356 RLGGVEPTATPVA
+356 ALGGVAATDTPVA
-369 DKLRKAS
+369 DKLKRDLGLKVAPKAQE
-376 GLDPAAKAGD
+376 G
-386 KTVAAAAAPGA
+386 AAPGA
-397 AAKAAAPAAGKAAA
+397 G
-411 PAATNAAGKAAAP
+411 
-424 AATNAAGKATAAE
+424 
-437 SASAA
+437 
-442 ANATGKA
+442 
-449 AASAVADAADKTS
+449 
-462 TPAPVAANA
+462 
-471 SASAESGAKAAA
+471 
-483 PAAGPATGAAPAAS
+483 TGAAPA
-497 ASSAAPATSSAA
+497 TG
-509 TPAPR
+509 T
-514 AAPAGTAPAA
+514 GTAPATGTAPTTDPA
-524 PATADAAPKPE
+524 PAATASPATPPAAP
-535 AAPTEWKV
+535 AASEWKV
-543 ELDAFN
+543 TLDAFN
-549 LHEGEVYVT
+549 LHEGELYLT
-558 DAVSKLDYVMTGL
+558 DAVSKLDYVMTGIG
-571 AATVEGV
+571 ATVEGV
-578 ALPQVP
+578 VVP
-584 DQPINLWLTMDNST
+584 EVKNQPIDLWLTVDNST
-598 DGGWLRAKGPLVI
+598 DGGWIRAKGPLELS
-611 QPLSLELGVRLGNIA
+611 PLSLELGVRLGNIA
-626 LAPLAPAVRNASPM
+626 LAPLAPAVRSVAPI
-640 TLLDG
+640 LLQDG
-645 RLAADAQIHVKEK
+645 RLAANAQIHVREK
-658 NGAVDASATA
+658 GGAIDASATA

-681 SLKPALDIAL
+681 AQKPPLDIAL

-705 GQSNFTLAAA
+705 GQSRFTLAAA

-722 LDLKGAFTP
+722 LNLAGTFTP
-731 QPLTLKTSVDLSE
+731 QPLTFASSVDLSD
-744 LNVASFAPYAA
+744 LNVAPFAAYAA
-755 SSLNATVRAITL
+755 GSLNATVRAITL
-767 GAKGNAE
+767 GAKGDVAY
-774 FAAAA
+774 AAAA
-779 GSAPMKA
+779 GNAPMRVN
-786 SWKGGVEVTGVDL
+786 WKGGVEITGVDL

-805 DDFLNWKRLGFTGMD
+805 DDFLNWKRLAFAGMD
-820 ISVAGDK
+820 VSVAGDK
-827 IGAKLGDIA
+827 VGAKLGDIA

-843 VLLNAQGRLNVM
+843 ILLNAQGRLNVM

-873 TPGRSAAPAP
+873 TPGRQSPAAPASSGASKAASP
-883 AAAPGKASAMPDISV
+883 AASKGGDGAAMPDIAV

-903 TRGRMTFTDRFVKP
+903 SRGRMTFTDRFVKP
-917 NYVAELSSVE
+917 NYVAELSAIE
-927 GSITAVSSTNP
+927 GAISAVSSTNP

-953 PLSISGVVQPF
+953 PLSISGIVQPF
-964 AKYLS
+964 AKYLT

-1011 RALQATNHVVLNQLT
+1011 RALQASNHVVLNQLT

-1053 NIDINLPISGSLDDP
+1053 NIDINLPVSGSLDDP

-1073 GIVVRVLMNLVV
+1073 GIVVRVMMNLVV

-1109 FAPGSAALT
+1109 FAPGSAVLT
-1118 EDSQQRIDT
+1118 EDSVQRIDT
-1127 LIKALVD
+1127 LIKALTD

-1143 GRADPKTDVEG
+1143 GRADPKTDLDG
-1154 LRQAWVDAKI
+1154 LRQAWVDAQI

-1170 ATTPRGKKPN
+1170 DTTPRGKKPD
-1180 PAGVEVSGAERA
+1180 PAGVKVSAAERQ

-1200 DTDLKDK
+1200 DADIKDK
-1207 PRNFIGMAKS
+1207 PRNFIGMSKS
-1217 VPPEQMEEML
+1217 VPAAQMEAML
-1227 RAAAPVGDEQLR
+1227 RGVAKVGDEQLR

-1252 LQAQEGLADRVFIV
+1252 LLAQEGLADRVFIV
-1266 APQLDT
+1266 APQLDA
-1272 DGIKDEGLPSRV
+1272 DGIKDEGQPSRV

>member
-1 MPLRMPKLR
+1 MPLRMPKFR
-10 LTRRV
+10 FTRRL
-15 GKILLGIVAFV
+15 GKILLGVVAV
-26 LILFGVAAWQVP
+26 ALILCGVAAWQVP
-38 KVLHNVLVQDVSKMI
+38 KVLHDVLTQDVAKML
-53 GREVSVGDISFN
+53 GRDVAVGKITFN

-77 VAQPDSQT
+77 VAQPGSQT
-85 PLLKLA
+85 PLFTA
-91 ELDVSAAW
+91 SEVNVSAAW

-110 RLTLRE
+110 RFTLRS
-116 PNIAIVR
+116 PTLSIVR

-130 FSDIQQ
+130 FSDVQQ
-136 RVAELSAAQPEEPPK
+136 RVAEMTAPKPDEPP

-161 LNNMVIENGTI
+161 LNNMVIEGGVV

-180 RKQVVDELGVGVPFI
+180 RKQVIDELAVGVPFI

-209 VHLRINGSPFDLNG
+209 LHLRINGSPFDLTG
-223 VARPFDVVPSST
+223 VARPFDKVPSST
-235 LRVAFNG
+235 LRVAFTG

-257 FKVESA
+257 FKLERA
-263 LLDSNLQVVFEQPK
+263 LLDSNLQIVFEQPK

-289 GLRRLD
+289 GLRQFD
-295 LRDTTGENLAAW
+295 LRDSAGESLAGW

-320 ARHVYVGEVGLW
+320 ARQVYVGGVDLW
-332 APQIHV
+332 APQV
-338 RRYANEHLN
+338 YARRYSNQHLN
-347 WLDVVAGLK
+347 WQD
-356 RLGGVEPTATPVA
+356 VA
-369 DKLRKAS
+369 DKLKQLGGPA
-376 GLDPAAKAGD
+376 PAAK
-386 KTVAAAAAPGA
+386 
-397 AAKAAAPAAGKAAA
+397 
-411 PAATNAAGKAAAP
+411 PAATP
-424 AATNAAGKATAAE
+424 AAKPGATAA
-437 SASAA
+437 
-442 ANATGKA
+442 KP
-449 AASAVADAADKTS
+449 AVADAAKPALAAAAGQAS
-462 TPAPVAANA
+462 PPVASSPAP
-471 SASAESGAKAAA
+471 SAK
-483 PAAGPATGAAPAAS
+483 PDTGAASTPGGVPAATDTPP
-497 ASSAAPATSSAA
+497 ADAP
-509 TPAPR
+509 PK
-514 AAPAGTAPAA
+514 PAA
-524 PATADAAPKPE
+524 PA
-535 AAPTEWKV
+535 EWKV
-543 ELDAFN
+543 TLDAFN
-549 LHEGEVYVT
+549 IHEGELYVT
-558 DAVSKLDYVMTGL
+558 DAISKLDYTLTGL
-571 AATVEGV
+571 AVTVEGV
-578 ALPQVP
+578 ALPQVKGE
-584 DQPINLWLTMDNST
+584 PINLWLTVDNST
-598 DGGWLRAKGPLVI
+598 DGGWIRAKGPLVL
-611 QPLSLELGVRLGNIA
+611 QPLSLELAVRMGNVA
-626 LAPLAPAVRNASPM
+626 LAPFAPAVRSLSPI
-640 TLLDG
+640 LVQDG
-645 RLAADAQIHVKEK
+645 RLGLTAQVHVLDK
-658 NGAVDASATA
+658 NGAIDASATGVRA
-668 VQADLTQF
+668 ELAQF

-681 SLKPALDIAL
+681 TLNPALDVAL
-691 QSLHVTADRLAMGP
+691 QQLVVTADRLAMGP
-705 GQSNFTLAAA
+705 GASNFTLAAA
-715 GIQGNGK
+715 GIQGGGK
-722 LDLKGAFTP
+722 LDLRGAFTP
-731 QPLTLKTSVDLSE
+731 QPLTLKTSVDLSG
-744 LNVASFAPYAA
+744 LNVASFAPYFA
-755 SSLNATVRAITL
+755 SSLNATVRAVTL
-767 GAKGNAE
+767 GAKGDAE
-774 FAAAA
+774 FAAAN
-779 GSAPMKA
+779 GNAPMKA
-786 SWKGGVEVTGVDL
+786 GWKGGVEVTDVDL
-799 QDRVNN
+799 QDRVNK
-805 DDFLNWKRLGFTGMD
+805 DDFLNWKRLGLSGMN
-820 ISVAGDK
+820 ISVAGEK
-827 IGAKLGDIA
+827 IVAGLGDIA
-836 LEDFYGR
+836 LDDFYGR
-843 VLLNAQGRLNVM
+843 ILLNAQGRLNVM

-873 TPGRSAAPAP
+873 TPGRRAEPPAP
-883 AAAPGKASAMPDISV
+883 AAKGGGMPDISL

-917 NYVAELSSVE
+917 NYVAELSSID

-964 AKYLS
+964 AKFLS

-1011 RALQATNHVVLNQLT
+1011 RALLATNHVVLNQLT

-1073 GIVVRVLMNLVV
+1073 GIVVRVLLNLVV

-1109 FAPGSAALT
+1109 FAPGSAVLT
-1118 EDSQQRIDT
+1118 EDTQQRIET
-1127 LIKALVD
+1127 LTKALAD
-1134 RPALKMDIS
+1134 RPALKMDLS
-1143 GRADPKTDVEG
+1143 GRADPKTDQDG
-1154 LRQAWVDAKI
+1154 LRQAWVDAQI
-1164 RAAKAA
+1164 RLAKARDVA
-1170 ATTPRGKKPN
+1170 PRGKKLN

-1192 KYLEEVYD
+1192 KYLEKVYD
-1200 DTDLKDK
+1200 DTDIKDK

-1266 APQLDT
+1266 APQLDA

>member
-10 LTRRV
+10 FTRRV
-15 GKILLGIVAFV
+15 GKILLGIAAFV

-53 GREVSVGDISFN
+53 GRDVSVGDISFN

-85 PLLKLA
+85 PLLTLA

-99 SSLFWF
+99 TSLFWF

-110 RLTLRE
+110 RMTLRE

-136 RVAELSAAQPEEPPK
+136 RVAELTAAQPDEPPK

-161 LNNMVIENGTI
+161 LNNMVIENGSI

-209 VHLRINGSPFDLNG
+209 VHLRVNGSPFDLNG
-223 VARPFDVVPSST
+223 VARPFDKVPSST

-295 LRDTTGENLAAW
+295 LRDTAGGNLAAW

-320 ARHVYVGEVGLW
+320 ARHAYVGEVGLW

-347 WLDVVAGLK
+347 WLDVIAGLK
-356 RLGGVEPTATPVA
+356 RLGGVEPTATPVV

-376 GLDPAAKAGD
+376 GLDPAKAGD
-386 KTVAAAAAPGA
+386 KAAPTAAATGATGPATAASPA
-397 AAKAAAPAAGKAAA
+397 PSAAPAASQTSPAASPAAPATPSTAPPAA
-411 PAATNAAGKAAAP
+411 PAAT
-424 AATNAAGKATAAE
+424 
-437 SASAA
+437 
-442 ANATGKA
+442 
-449 AASAVADAADKTS
+449 
-462 TPAPVAANA
+462 
-471 SASAESGAKAAA
+471 
-483 PAAGPATGAAPAAS
+483 
-497 ASSAAPATSSAA
+497 
-509 TPAPR
+509 
-514 AAPAGTAPAA
+514 APAA
-524 PATADAAPKPE
+524 PSGANPAAAADAA
-535 AAPTEWKV
+535 AAPPPAPAEWKV

-584 DQPINLWLTMDNST
+584 GQPINLWLTMDNST
-598 DGGWLRAKGPLVI
+598 DGGWLRAKGPLVLK
-611 QPLSLELGVRLGNIA
+611 PLSLELGVRLGNIA
-626 LAPLAPAVRNASPM
+626 LAPLAPAVRSAAPI

-645 RLAADAQIHVKEK
+645 RLAASAQVHVLEK

-668 VQADLTQF
+668 VQADLAQF

-691 QSLHVTADRLAMGP
+691 QSLRVTADRLAMGP

-755 SSLNATVRAITL
+755 SSVNATVRAITL

-779 GSAPMKA
+779 GAAPMKA

-799 QDRVNN
+799 QDRVNK

-873 TPGRSAAPAP
+873 TPGRSAAPPPAAP
-883 AAAPGKASAMPDISV
+883 AAKGGGMPDISV

-903 TRGRMTFTDRFVKP
+903 SRGRMTFTDRFVKP
-917 NYVAELSSVE
+917 NYVAELSNID

-964 AKYLS
+964 AKFLL

-1011 RALQATNHVVLNQLT
+1011 RALQASNHVVLNQLT

-1073 GIVVRVLMNLVV
+1073 GIVVRVLLNLVV

-1109 FAPGSAALT
+1109 FAPGSAVLT
-1118 EDSQQRIDT
+1118 EDSMQRIDT
-1127 LIKALVD
+1127 LTKALVD

-1143 GRADPKTDVEG
+1143 GRADPKTDMEG
-1154 LRQAWVDAKI
+1154 LRQAWVDGKI

-1200 DTDLKDK
+1200 DTDIKDK
-1207 PRNFIGMAKS
+1207 PRNFIGMSKS
-1217 VPPEQMEEML
+1217 VPAAQMEEML
-1227 RAAAPVGDEQLR
+1227 RSVAPVGDEQLR

-1266 APQLDT
+1266 APQLDA
-1272 DGIKDEGLPSRV
+1272 DGIKDEGQPSRV